1 MKYFLLFIITSLGI
15 SKVSF
20 SQEASPTVVA
30 AGGGTAKGTSVSLD
44 WTLGEV
50 AVESIRSSKSLYTQ
64 GFHQPVLVVE
74 QIKDK
79 TDLPV
84 KNYNISIY
92 PNPVISLL
100 YIQLHFIPATRLS
113 VVLRDGRGK
122 LLQKK
127 EIPAK
132 STGLQLNVSAYPQG
146 AYHLQIQNSDGSIV
160 SHYNVIKAQ

>member
-1 MKYFLLFIITSLGI
+1 MKFYIVFTIANIGLSIL
-15 SKVSF
+15 SF
-20 SQEASPTVVA
+20 SQETSPAVVA
-30 AGGGTAKGTSVSLD
+30 AGGGTAKTSTLILD
-44 WTLGEV
+44 WTLGEL
-50 AVESIRSSKSLYTQ
+50 AIESIRSPKALYTQ

-84 KNYNISIY
+84 KNYNVSVY
-92 PNPVISLL
+92 PNPVTSLL
-100 YIQLHFIPATRLS
+100 YIQLHFIPVTRLS
-113 VVLRDGRGK
+113 VVLRDGRGR

-132 STGLQLNVSAYPQG
+132 SNSLQLNVSGYAQG
-146 AYHLQIQNSDGSIV
+146 AYHLQIQHSDGSIL